1 MVCATAYDST
11 TLAQIRNVI
20 EMCYPTAYENVSS
33 LMLKTLRGEIWETRM
48 DWHPAGFMTSPG
60 TVGKQYYD
68 QREVSM
74 TVNGSMLTFSMKINT
89 VGYVNPDKP
98 VMLDAN
104 TVNAQTRDYQLGLWP
119 EDLTCLGLK

>member
-1 MVCATAYDST
+1 MM
-11 TLAQIRNVI
+11 Q
-20 EMCYPTAYENVSS
+20 
-33 LMLKTLRGEIWETRM
+33 TLRGEIWETRM
-48 DWHPAGFMTSPG
+48 DWHPAGFMTPPG

-74 TVNGSMLTFSMKINT
+74 TVNGNMHTFSLKVNT

-104 TVNAQTRDYQLGLWP
+104 TIKSMTQDYQLGLWP
-119 EDLTCLGLK
+119 EDITALNLK